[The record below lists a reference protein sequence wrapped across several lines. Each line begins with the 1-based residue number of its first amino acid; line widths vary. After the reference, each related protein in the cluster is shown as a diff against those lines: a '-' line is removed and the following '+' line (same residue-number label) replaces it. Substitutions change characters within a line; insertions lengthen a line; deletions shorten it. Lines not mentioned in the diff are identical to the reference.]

1 MVSGEQQ
8 IQKQNALAKNDEEIT
23 DLLKSLG
30 GGEEAVKKVYPVV
43 YKELHAMAHRQ
54 LRSERADHT
63 LNTTALV
70 HEAYIKLSDFPPM
83 SDLDGRH
90 HFFGIAARAM
100 RQVLVNYARKRN
112 TQKRSGS
119 KKIEPFEDEFYLSEE
134 KTEEL
139 IELDEALNQLEKY
152 NKRHARVVECRY
164 FAGYD
169 IDETADILGVSSA
182 TVKRDWTSARAWLHA
197 QVNSNNDP

>member
-1 MVSGEQQ
+1 LAEQ
-8 IQKQNALAKNDEEIT
+8 NEEIT
-23 DLLKSLG
+23 KLLNSLG
-30 GGEEAVKKVYPVV
+30 GDNEAVKKVYPMV
-43 YKELHAMAHRQ
+43 YRELHAMAHRQ

-70 HEAYIKLSDFPPM
+70 HEAYIKLSDSPPM
-83 SDLDGRH
+83 GDLDGRN

-100 RQVLVNYARKRN
+100 RQVLVNYARKRD
-112 TQKRSGS
+112 TKKRSGS
-119 KKIEPFEDEFYLSEE
+119 KNSKLFDDELYLTEE
-134 KTEEL
+134 RAGEL
-139 IELDEALNQLEKY
+139 IELDAALDQLEKF
-152 NKRHARVVECRY
+152 NDRQARVVECRY

-197 QVNSNNDP
+197 QLSSKSEL